1 MGFWTSKN
9 TNESAQSQELARVN
23 ESLSASKARCDE
35 LLAQNETLRKDLD
48 DSKRSLAFAHLISGH
63 LGEFAA
69 DMQNTQQTFGAL
81 SASLDSSRD
90 QSAELESMASKAKS
104 IVSDMSSN
112 FERFSDNSN
121 EARSQIN
128 QLDQRT
134 AKVDSMV
141 QLIES
146 IASQTNL
153 LALNAAIEAARAGES
168 GRGFAV
174 VADEV
179 RKLAENTSKATVE
192 ISKVVTEMRSDGT
205 ASSQSIG
212 ILADKAKTFSAD
224 GAHANGLIAQLM
236 SSSQKQANQSS
247 DLAILGFCELAK
259 LDHMAFKAR
268 VHQAALS
275 TLNGSASTGSFSDHS
290 SCRLGQWLSHG
301 EGQKRFAHLEAFR
314 MVKQPHER
322 FHSCAQEALAH
333 LTAGR
338 RDQAQRSL
346 TDMERHS
353 HEVARQLDALSSQ
366 ARKKQA

>member
-9 TNESAQSQELARVN
+9 TNESALSQELARAN
-23 ESLSASKARCDE
+23 ESLLIARARIAELTTQNDE
-35 LLAQNETLRKDLD
+35 LRKNLD
-48 DSKRSLAFAHLISGH
+48 DKKTLLDFTQLISEH
-63 LGEFAA
+63 LGEFST

-81 SASLDSSRD
+81 SAGLDASRD
-90 QSAELESMASKAKS
+90 QSAELESLASKS
-104 IVSDMSSN
+104 QIIVTDMSAN

-121 EARSQIN
+121 QARTQIN

-212 ILADKAKTFSAD
+212 VLADKAKTFSTD
-224 GAHANGLIAQLM
+224 GAQATALIAQLM
-236 SSSQKQANQSS
+236 SSSQKQAAQSS
-247 DLAILGFCELAK
+247 SLAILGFCELAK
-259 LDHMAFKAR
+259 LDHLAFKAR
-268 VHQAALS
+268 VHQTALA
-275 TLNGSASTGSFSDHS
+275 TLNGEAQSVSLTDHNT
-290 SCRLGQWLSHG
+290 CRLGQWLSHG
-301 EGQKRFAHLEAFR
+301 EGQKRYSHLEAFK
-314 MVKQPHER
+314 MIKQPHER
-322 FHSCAQEALAH
+322 FHSTAHDALSH
-333 LTAGR
+333 LAAGR
-338 RDQAQRSL
+338 NDQAQRSL
-346 TDMERHS
+346 IEMERHS
-353 HEVARQLDALSSQ
+353 HEVARQIDVLSSQ
-366 ARKKQA
+366 ARK